1 MVCRSQSRGQ
11 IQRDRISTECNNP
24 NVYLLVADCGLERDV
39 RRVWSDF
46 VSHRESVGGP
56 VKLDALICN
65 AGSLSNDIQM
75 TDENVETT
83 IASHLIFGTYLFVN
97 LAMPV
102 MEGTDGARVI
112 VVSSGGM
119 YNTKFPTWG
128 IATSNAGKYNG
139 QLAYAYAKRGQVLLC
154 ERWTTMYPKL
164 KFVSCHPGWVDT
176 EGVNA
181 AYGKQKKY
189 LEPMRS
195 KPDLQAVGISS

>member
-11 IQRDRISTECNNP
+11 IQRDRISAECDNP
-24 NVYLLVADCGLERDV
+24 NVHLLVSDCGLERDV
-39 RRVWSDF
+39 RRVWAEF
-46 VSHRESVGGP
+46 VSHREASGGP
-56 VKLDALICN
+56 VTLDALICN

-75 TDENVETT
+75 T
-83 IASHLIFGTYLFVN
+83 ASHLIFGTYLFVT
-97 LAMPV
+97 LALSV
-102 MEGTDGARVI
+102 MERTDGARVI

-119 YNTKFPTWG
+119 YNTKFPNWD
-128 IATSNAGKYNG
+128 IATSKVGKYNG

-195 KPDLQAVGISS
+195 K